1 MAPSHVAD
9 VPATPEAQI
18 SSTTVTMIR
27 AERREPGLLR
37 DEDVDAL
44 SAMYSDTET

>member
-1 MAPSHVAD
+1 MAPSHVAE
-9 VPATPEAQI
+9 VPAAPDAQI
-18 SSTTVTMIR
+18 SSTTVIR

-44 SAMYSDTET
+44 STMYSDTET